1 MRRAE
6 KRLTRAGGRRTAQLK
21 IPNQRRCKLGCIAWD
36 LAGFTIKIGV
46 LGLLVVNESQ
56 IGNPL
61 TKTGFVVRKILN

>member
-1 MRRAE
+1 MQKNASPVQAAE
-6 KRLTRAGGRRTAQLK
+6 EPPNLK
-21 IPNQRRCKLGCIAWD
+21 NPNQRRRNLGRIAWD

>member
-1 MRRAE
+1 VQKNASPVQAAEEPPNLKNPNKCRR
-6 KRLTRAGGRRTAQLK
+6 
-21 IPNQRRCKLGCIAWD
+21 KLGCIAWD

>member
-1 MRRAE
+1 MQKNASPVKAAEEPPNLKNLNQCRRN
-6 KRLTRAGGRRTAQLK
+6 LVS
-21 IPNQRRCKLGCIAWD
+21 IAWD

>member
-1 MRRAE
+1 MQKNASPVQATE
-6 KRLTRAGGRRTAQLK
+6 EPPNLK
-21 IPNQRRCKLGCIAWD
+21 NPNQCRRKLGRIAWD